1 MELRQ
6 LRYFVR
12 VVELGSMSAA
22 ALDLGLA
29 QSAVSQQLSRLE
41 SELSTRLLLRRT
53 QGVIPTEAGM
63 AFFREAQLTLRHA
76 QQAIHN
82 AQQARLSG
90 TVSVGLPT
98 TTATIL
104 AVPLIRAMRER
115 YPDVRLLLTDGMSG
129 HLAHMLQARSL
140 DVAILFDTH
149 THAAHTQ
156 EPALRQRW
164 QTQGLLDEDLF
175 LFRRKTVASSALPAQ
190 VTLNAIKDEP
200 LILPTANHGL
210 RSTLQAAFNRQS
222 IQPYISMEIDS
233 LHVVMAAVADGLGS
247 TIQPWAALGRVAEP
261 AQHFEWS
268 RIDDNLAVRSNILCC
283 LSDEELSPA
292 ALALRVV
299 LLHCVRELVRSGR
312 WFGAHLHPGKP

>member
-41 SELSTRLLLRRT
+41 SELSTRLLLRSS
-53 QGVIPTEAGM
+53 QGVVPTEAGM
-63 AFFREAQLTLRHA
+63 AFYREAQLTLRHA

-104 AVPLIRAMRER
+104 AVPLIRAMRAR

-129 HLAHMLQARSL
+129 HLAQMLQARTL
-140 DVAILFDTH
+140 DVAILFEIN
-149 THAAHTQ
+149 AVNAPEQ
-156 EPALRQRW
+156 ALRQRW
-164 QTQGLLDEDLF
+164 QTQPLLDEDLF
-175 LFRRKTVASSALPAQ
+175 LFRRKTGQQAPLPAQ
-190 VTLNAIKDEP
+190 MRLRDVQGEP

-210 RSTLQAAFNRQS
+210 RSTLQKAFNQQHV
-222 IQPYISMEIDS
+222 QPQILMEIDS

-261 AQHFEWS
+261 TQHFEWS
-268 RIDDNLAVRSNILCC
+268 KIDDPFAIRRNLLCC

-299 LLHCVRELVRSGR
+299 LLACVRELVGSGR
-312 WFGAHLHPGKP
+312 WFGTQLHTQPA